1 MLVYTL
7 KRLLQ
12 MIPTLLGITFVTFL
26 IVSLAPGDPVS
37 TAMGQGGGPSAEGG
51 GDQNADRL
59 ADAIKAKKKLL
70 GMVVEDRSLNA
81 WPGQPEGE
89 VVTLSERRGDLSG
102 WVHEVIRAGG
112 LLILGTHDGK
122 VVLMDAS
129 TGAVKATLEGHEGG
143 VEALA
148 VSPDGA
154 TLVSGDGRGGLRS
167 WALPSGEPEA
177 NPGPLDRSVTDI
189 TFAGD
194 RLLVASYDGKVR
206 LLDPETLAVQSSFVA
221 DPKGVT
227 ALAPSADGQR
237 VYAVGYSS
245 ELTEHALPSGDVLSA
260 RDVHGSAIFD
270 VALSPDGQRLA
281 TAGDDRTVQVHDLSD
296 PDAEPLVMK
305 GHYKGVNAVAW
316 SPDGA
321 RLWSG
326 GRDETLRL
334 WDATTGAQLGIS
346 AENSGRIL
354 ALLATDTGV
363 LSGGDTWKT
372 VPVWMRYLKW
382 LKRIATLDFDRSFV
396 DDRPVMEKIGE
407 ALPITL
413 GLNVIALFLI
423 YFISIPLGVYA
434 AMKRNS
440 TFDHISSVALF
451 VLYSIPNFWLA
462 TMLIMFL
469 SSQRNFD
476 VLPSV
481 GLVSPDPWSMSYLE
495 WLWDV
500 SKHLVL
506 PVITMVY
513 AGFASLSRYTRTSL
527 LETIGADYVR
537 TARAK
542 GLSERVVVIKHAF
555 RNSLIT
561 IVTLVANLLP
571 AMIGG
576 SVIIEYIFTID
587 GMGRLGFNAILARDY
602 PVIMAITTFSA
613 FLTLLGILVSDL
625 LYSVVD
631 PRVRLE

>member
-12 MIPTLLGITFVTFL
+12 MIPTLLGITFITFL
-26 IVSLAPGDPVS
+26 IISLAPGDPVS
-37 TAMGQGGGPSAEGG
+37 TSLGAGGGPSADGG
-51 GDQNADRL
+51 GDQNADRM

-70 GMVVEDRSLNA
+70 GMVTEDYSVNA
-81 WPGQPEGE
+81 WPAPGGGSVALQARLGE
-89 VVTLSERRGDLSG
+89 LGG
-102 WVHEVIRAGG
+102 WVHSLVLAGDQ
-112 LLILGTHDGK
+112 LAVGTHDGK
-122 VVLMDAS
+122 VLLMDPS
-129 TGAVKATLEGHEGG
+129 TGAVKATLEGHQGG

-148 VSPDGA
+148 VSPDGR
-154 TLVSGDGRGGLRS
+154 TLVSGDGKGGLRS
-167 WALPSGEPEA
+167 WSLPEGTPKA
-177 NPGPLDRSVTDI
+177 TPAPLDRSVTDLAY
-189 TFAGD
+189 AGE
-194 RLLVASYDGKVR
+194 RLLVSSYDGKVR
-206 LLDPETLAVQSSFVA
+206 LLDPETLAQQGAFQG
-221 DPKGVT
+221 DPKGIT
-227 ALAPSADGQR
+227 AIEPSADGER
-237 VYAVGYSS
+237 LYVVGYSS
-245 ELTEHALPSGDVLSA
+245 RLTEYALPSGEELSE
-260 RDVHGSAIFD
+260 RDVHGSAIYD
-270 VALSPDGQRLA
+270 VVLSPDGQRLA
-281 TAGDDRTVQVHDLSD
+281 TAGDDRTAQVHVLAD
-296 PDAEPLVMK
+296 PEAAPVVMS
-305 GHYKGVNAVAW
+305 GHFKGVRAVAW
-316 SPDGA
+316 TPDSQ
-321 RLWSG
+321 RIWSG
-326 GRDETLRL
+326 SLDETLRQ
-334 WDATTGAQLGIS
+334 WDANSGEQLAIS

-354 ALLATDTGV
+354 ALLVTDAGL

-372 VPVWMRYLKW
+372 VPVWKRYIRW
-382 LKRIATLDFDRSFV
+382 LVRIATFDFDRSFV
-396 DDRPVMEKIGE
+396 DDRPVMDKIGE

-413 GLNVIALFLI
+413 GLNVIALLLI

-451 VLYSIPNFWLA
+451 VLYSVPNFWLA

-542 GLSERVVVIKHAF
+542 GLSETVVVVKHAF

-576 SVIIEYIFTID
+576 SVIVEYIFTID

-631 PRVRLE
+631 PRVRLD